1 MRSSCVVGM
10 LALVFVASGCAFTRW
25 TDRAYLGT
33 TGGAPNH
40 EGRLVTGLVLVPFA
54 IAGDVVTFPI
64 QALVLIIGGD
74 DALKPSERPRRD
86 LGAAVDARARA
97 RLEAIRGQMTAR
109 GDPPSL
115 YGIDGAGDVVPL
127 DLSRERVDGIVARVA
142 VVREQSP
149 ATEQVD
155 KL

>member
-1 MRSSCVVGM
+1 M

-40 EGRLVTGLVLVPFA
+40 EGRLVTGLFLVPLA
-54 IAGDVVTFPI
+54 VVGDVVTFPV
-64 QALVLIIGGD
+64 QALVLVIAGD

-86 LGAAVDARARA
+86 LGAAVDARTLA

-109 GDPPSL
+109 GAPPSL
-115 YGIDGAGDVVPL
+115 YGIDRAGGVVPVE
-127 DLSRERVDGIVARVA
+127 LSRERVDGIVARVSE
-142 VVREQSP
+142 VEEPSP
-149 ATEQVD
+149 ATNQVG
-155 KL
+155 KP